1 MRGQAGFFDV
11 DERLKQLSAKGDGL
25 ERLNAVVD
33 FELFRADLERAVPR
47 SDRAKGGRPS
57 FDHVLMFKTLVLQ
70 TSHNL
75 SDERTEYLIRD
86 RLSFMRFLGLDL
98 ADTVPD
104 ANTIW
109 TFREALTRA
118 QLAGKPAIEAL
129 FERFDGALSA
139 AGFLAMSG
147 QIIDASIVA
156 APKQRNTDGEK
167 RDIKAGRIP
176 PQWAAKPAKLR
187 QKDRDARWTVKY
199 TKATPSED
207 GILRVDLA
215 IPAFGY
221 KNHIGID
228 RRHRLIRRWTVTDA
242 ARHDGAL
249 LPELI
254 DTNNTAGD
262 VWADTAYRSKANESF
277 LAGPAAFADPSQKA
291 QGQAD
296 AAPHRPRQC
305 PQISGTRRGRTR
317 LCPPEGAHG
326 PVHPHYRDHTR
337 QNQNRPRQSHLQYAA
352 NGLADG
358 PGHSGLTRTTRRRAA
373 PAATPIATINRSH
386 HPNALC
392 LLGPKKHSYW
402 RFPGSVVSGAAQPHD
417 YNFQSDKSYHRILVT
432 A

>member
-47 SDRAKGGRPS
+47 SDRVKGGRPS
-57 FDHVLMFKTLVLQ
+57 FDYVLMFKTLVLQ

-207 GILRVDLA
+207 GIPRVDLA

-277 LAGPAAFADPSQKA
+277 SPGACCVRRSIAKS
-291 QGQAD
+291 
-296 AAPHRPRQC
+296 PRASRC
-305 PQISGTRRGRTR
+305 
-317 LCPPEGAHG
+317 
-326 PVHPHYRDHTR
+326 
-337 QNQNRPRQSHLQYAA
+337 
-352 NGLADG
+352 
-358 PGHSGLTRTTRRRAA
+358 RAA
-373 PAATPIATINRSH
+373 PPAPMPTNQRYAPRSNMSLPARRGPWACSSALSGSPAPEPKSASPISPTICSE
-386 HPNALC
+386 
-392 LLGPKKHSYW
+392 W
-402 RFPGSVVSGAAQPHD
+402 SG
-417 YNFQSDKSYHRILVT
+417 
-432 A
+432 

>member
-1 MRGQAGFFDV
+1 MRMRGQAGFFDV

-167 RDIKAGRIP
+167 RDIKASRIP
-176 PQWAAKPAKLR
+176 HNGR
-187 QKDRDARWTVKY
+187 QSLPSCARKT
-199 TKATPSED
+199 ATPAGQSNTPKPRPARMVYRAS
-207 GILRVDLA
+207 ISRSRPLA
-215 IPAFGY
+215 
-221 KNHIGID
+221 
-228 RRHRLIRRWTVTDA
+228 
-242 ARHDGAL
+242 
-249 LPELI
+249 
-254 DTNNTAGD
+254 
-262 VWADTAYRSKANESF
+262 
-277 LAGPAAFADPSQKA
+277 
-291 QGQAD
+291 
-296 AAPHRPRQC
+296 
-305 PQISGTRRGRTR
+305 
-317 LCPPEGAHG
+317 
-326 PVHPHYRDHTR
+326 
-337 QNQNRPRQSHLQYAA
+337 
-352 NGLADG
+352 
-358 PGHSGLTRTTRRRAA
+358 TRTTSASTA
-373 PAATPIATINRSH
+373 GIA
-386 HPNALC
+386 
-392 LLGPKKHSYW
+392 
-402 RFPGSVVSGAAQPHD
+402 
-417 YNFQSDKSYHRILVT
+417 
-432 A
+432 